1 MQLRQTKPLL
11 ASKRVE
17 EETKQGGQYDF
28 EGSLPASRNTVG
40 KVHQEELRIVLVGK
54 TGSGK
59 SASGNTIFGKTVF
72 ESEMSMTSVTK
83 GCEKIKGMV
92 NGRRVSVVDT
102 PGLFDTHTSEE
113 MINKEIMRCITMSS
127 PGPHAIVM
135 VLQLGRFT
143 EEERKSVEKIQE
155 LFKEHAADYTIV
167 LFTHADDLDGK
178 PIQDFIKKQDQKI
191 QNFIVQFGGR
201 YVAFNNK
208 KMQDQG
214 QVLQLI
220 KMIDNMVAQNG
231 NRYYTN
237 HAFQMAEKALSEFQ
251 EDYLVKC
258 RDTIEREKD
267 IV

>member
-1 MQLRQTKPLL
+1 
-11 ASKRVE
+11 
-17 EETKQGGQYDF
+17 
-28 EGSLPASRNTVG
+28 
-40 KVHQEELRIVLVGK
+40 
-54 TGSGK
+54 
-59 SASGNTIFGKTVF
+59 
-72 ESEMSMTSVTK
+72 MSMTSVTK

-258 RDTIEREKD
+258 RDTIEREKN
-267 IV
+267 IVRQQYEAEWNEFQKRMTLQRQVQIAEKRVISRNLRELTEEMNNLQAEGNR